1 MPLPLTEARE
11 IVRRNSDLHNPVD
24 APTNYYALYHPV
36 AKSALYVKTDEARFM
51 SGFVGTFQT
60 GVDLF
65 RPLVTMRTNTPEV
78 AADLMAE
85 ALTVG
90 RPYLLFANV
99 NQLPLIG
106 GSMEVANE
114 RLYSIFALD
123 VARFK
128 PVMNVLVTHNK
139 APDGS
144 PRTKIESNGLRA
156 TAGVNWQSPEFA
168 ELWVEADAEVRQ
180 RGWGTSVAAA
190 CIEAI
195 LRTNRRPLYLVEMSN
210 EASVRLARNL
220 GFVDTGA
227 RQAYADVV
235 YRGHPAG
242 QSAQTAR

>member
-1 MPLPLTEARE
+1 MPLSLTEGRDLL
-11 IVRRNSDLHNPVD
+11 RRHAEPNDPVD
-24 APTNYYALYHPV
+24 APTNYYALYHP
-36 AKSALYVKTDEARFM
+36 ANKSALYVQTDEAHFIT
-51 SGFVGTFQT
+51 GFVGTFQT
-60 GVDLF
+60 GIDLF
-65 RPLVTMRTNTPEV
+65 RPLVTIRADTPET
-78 AADLMAE
+78 AADLMAD

-99 NQLPLIG
+99 NQLPLVG
-106 GSMEVANE
+106 GSLEIANE
-114 RLYSIFALD
+114 RLFSIFALD

-190 CIEAI
+190 CIEVI
-195 LRTNRRPLYLVEMSN
+195 LRGNRRPLYLVEMSN
-210 EASVRLARNL
+210 EGSVRLARNL
-220 GFVDTGA
+220 GFIDTGA
-227 RQAYADVV
+227 RQAYADVI
-235 YRGHPAG
+235 YRGHPG
-242 QSAQTAR
+242 RQSS